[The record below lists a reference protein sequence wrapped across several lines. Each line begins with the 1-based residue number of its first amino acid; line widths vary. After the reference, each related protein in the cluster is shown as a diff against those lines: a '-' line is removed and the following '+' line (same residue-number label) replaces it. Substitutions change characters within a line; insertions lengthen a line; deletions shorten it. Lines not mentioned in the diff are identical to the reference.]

1 MIYKKLILNY
11 TNKKYEIKMINIEW
25 KQKQKFIFII

>member
-25 KQKQKFIFII
+25 KQKQKFIWVC